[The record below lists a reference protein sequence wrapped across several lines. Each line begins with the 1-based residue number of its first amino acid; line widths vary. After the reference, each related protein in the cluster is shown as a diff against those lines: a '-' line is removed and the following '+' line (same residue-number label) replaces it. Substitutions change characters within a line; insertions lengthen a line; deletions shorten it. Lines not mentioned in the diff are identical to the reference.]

1 MPFNV
6 GPMELIIVMIIAL
19 IVIGP
24 KKLPNAARSL
34 GDGMKQFK
42 DALTEGGRDKDEKD
56 EARIGA

>member
-42 DALTEGGRDKDEKD
+42 DALTTSSSSDEDKD

>member
-24 KKLPNAARSL
+24 KKLPGAAKSL
-34 GDGMKQFK
+34 GHGMREFK
-42 DALTEGGRDKDEKD
+42 DSLTGATRADEEKD